1 VNTLA
6 KAFDGTGQ
14 PGSTLPILYSEFG
27 VETQIPPAK
36 AGLYTGK
43 EPATTKA
50 ATEATQAMD
59 YRTAIQMSFCYP
71 NVVGLLFF
79 HAFDETALDRFQSGL
94 YYPDGTPKPSLA
106 AVRDEVRDARGG
118 VAAKCSG
125 LELTPDAK
133 VTYPRIRSVAGGTAA
148 MRVTCNLDC
157 TIVARLEKL
166 PKHTTTY
173 SVRASGLV
181 GEKTVVAFP
190 TLKIAPGRYRFTLQL
205 SAPVN
210 RGEPRELASN
220 PLVLPG

>member
-1 VNTLA
+1 
-6 KAFDGTGQ
+6 
-14 PGSTLPILYSEFG
+14 
-27 VETQIPPAK
+27 
-36 AGLYTGK
+36 
-43 EPATTKA
+43 
-50 ATEATQAMD
+50 M
-59 YRTAIQMSFCYP
+59 
-71 NVVGLLFF
+71 
-79 HAFDETALDRFQSGL
+79 
-94 YYPDGTPKPSLA
+94 
-106 AVRDEVRDARGG
+106 
-118 VAAKCSG
+118 
-125 LELTPDAK
+125 
-133 VTYPRIRSVAGGTAA
+133 AGGTAA
-148 MRVTCNLDC
+148 VRVTCDLDC